1 MTNIVTLGLGSTPSG
16 VILLGYHW
24 GGVTP
29 PVEEDSVSGGWL
41 SPEQARAVLRKIH
54 RRRSEKA
61 RRAEE
66 LQAAIEE
73 AERAEESG
81 SPDPAAPIR
90 QIIERDTGT
99 LVPMLGTLQDALNQL
114 AWMDQ
119 QVAALNQR
127 RMDDAVAVLLL
138 TEV

>member
-1 MTNIVTLGLGSTPSG
+1 MYAANYWKAPYFGAF
-16 VILLGYHW
+16 YFR
-24 GGVTP
+24 GGTESP
-29 PVEEDSVSGGWL
+29 PEDEEESVSGGWL

-61 RRAEE
+61 QRAEE

-73 AERAEESG
+73 AQRAEESG
-81 SPDPAAPIR
+81 SPDPAAPVR
-90 QIIERDTGT
+90 EIIERDTGR
-99 LVPMLGTLQDALNQL
+99 LLPMLGTLTDVLNQL

-127 RMDDAVAVLLL
+127 RMDDAAVVLLL